1 MWRSIKRC
9 RSAKTY
15 FLNNGFGSRLG
26 VRSRLKAL
34 RQAKLLFEILAT
46 HTYSAFERQH
56 FKRRIWLVG
65 GDNCTVMRN
74 IEIQIKSNN
83 ESLNFANFGLFSSID
98 PKASENIPQ
107 MMPMYLVINLL
118 AYKFI
123 KDFINLSRFFPIW
136 HHCVLSIFGDNC
148 KRFLGY
154 RAKNC
159 FRAFQG
165 GGTQFFYDILCV
177 RVTMLLFLYYVKK
190 ANSFIFLPILKC
202 RPILESAKHRFL
214 NEF

>member
-98 PKASENIPQ
+98 PKPSENIPQ
-107 MMPMYLVINLL
+107 MMPMQSSTYQHT
-118 AYKFI
+118 
-123 KDFINLSRFFPIW
+123 NLSKNF
-136 HHCVLSIFGDNC
+136 SIYQDFSEFGITV
-148 KRFLGY
+148 Y
-154 RAKNC
+154 
-159 FRAFQG
+159 
-165 GGTQFFYDILCV
+165 
-177 RVTMLLFLYYVKK
+177 
-190 ANSFIFLPILKC
+190 
-202 RPILESAKHRFL
+202 
-214 NEF
+214 